1 MNEKKATTI
10 LESLEN
16 DMFTQNLIA
25 QSDSR
30 YILFNVKEPIE
41 NFPKYTEDLDEK
53 LTSTAISYLSIGCTY
68 AENKNIQQAT
78 FPLEK
83 GATILENIYSPEAN
97 RNDYSSYFILTSS
110 LAFYA
115 AHQYSK
121 SFILLKDVQF
131 DTVIS
136 ELISNFLRR
145 RYDSLDRLLSEIFL
159 SDDYNEKTIAT
170 IDEEEIANNRIYVLI
185 LSKSL
190 SSLLEF
196 IFSGDNEWLDKT
208 KEYLTD
214 LLELLSI
221 DAEPSLWWVIRLLK
235 IIVDGFQENSLWNA
249 IPPYI
254 DNGDEKNETVKK
266 YISTMVF
273 QKSSVV
279 ELFHSQKIAIP
290 KVLNENGAV
299 VSLPTSA
306 GKTRIAE
313 IAILECLTK
322 NPDSKVLYLAPFKSL
337 AFEIEDSLSKVF
349 EPLNFEVSQLYGGT
363 QFSKLDE
370 IAINESSIIISTAEK
385 AKAILRSNSEMK
397 SKIKLVIIDEGHL
410 LGANERYVLSEMLIE
425 ELRFYI
431 NKNQGK
437 MVLLSAVLP
446 NSNEIASWLTGN
458 EEMKVNSNWRP
469 ATQRLGLLEYT
480 GNNVNIRW
488 KGEVESF
495 NSNFIEP
502 FIVKRPRSEY
512 VFPKNKKQ
520 AVAATALKLSNSGS
534 VLIFVCK
541 KNMVVSQA
549 KEILDAMGKEK
560 EVHRWSATNEWD
572 VFKLACE
579 EAYGQESE
587 IYQYAK
593 YGVLCH
599 HAGLPTEVRLS
610 MEKLMRKN
618 SPKIIV
624 ATSTLGQGVNIGVS
638 TVIIANVWYDGK
650 NKISSNDFWNI
661 AGRSGRSF
669 IDREGKI
676 LFVIDASKGVWKA
689 NNDRKLALE
698 YFGNKSKDNAISGLL
713 YLVDYIYRIAQ
724 VSNIDF
730 QVLLQMIAENNYSVL
745 DETYKEHFITLFD
758 WIDDTLLTLNLEFES
773 YNERDASSW
782 IDDYFRQSLAYIQA
796 THFQRFDGEV
806 VISFLK
812 ARNEGVLKLA
822 GEPSNWKG
830 LVSLSIP
837 LRSGLFIKN
846 EINSFL
852 ETLSNYQNSK
862 KNIEDLLS
870 LLKETEYIISNF
882 PSKQFAGFNVGEKIR
897 DLWIRGHSISELNE
911 KEKELCNDYFGFTLP
926 WGISAVSRVLYT
938 MDMENEAKEFE
949 FLGVLVQMGLP
960 NMFAA
965 KIYLAGIQSRVAA
978 TELSSVLNPGLQELN
993 VRQLRV
999 EIINHIDLSTKVT
1012 RNTAQWLTMLKTFK
1026 PNISIVPVKIPDF
1039 TINNNI
1045 TICSNTLSVKRYKDN
1060 VFLCSPD
1067 YNNKIKINT
1076 NEQIPLEKYAN
1087 NLSIYF
1093 LKSNNK
1099 WLMKSRNP
1107 YLKVNI

>member
-1 MNEKKATTI
+1 MNEEKATAI
-10 LESLEN
+10 LELLES
-16 DMFTQNLIA
+16 DSFTQNLIA

-41 NFPKYTEDLDEK
+41 NFPNYTEGLDEQ

-68 AENKNIQQAT
+68 AENMNINQAI

-83 GATILENIYSPEAN
+83 GATILENIYSPIAN

-121 SFILLKDVQF
+121 SFILLKDAQF
-131 DTVIS
+131 DTIIS

-145 RYDSLDRLLSEIFL
+145 QYSDLDKLLSEIFL
-159 SDDYNEKTIAT
+159 SDGYHDKTLAA
-170 IDEEEIANNRIYVLI
+170 IDDEEIANNKIYVLI

-196 IFSGDNEWLDKT
+196 IFSGDNEWLNKAKD
-208 KEYLTD
+208 YLID

-235 IIVDGFQENSLWNA
+235 IIIDGFQENSLWNA

-254 DNGDEKNETVKK
+254 SNGDEIVKK
-266 YISTMVF
+266 YIAAMAF

-279 ELFHSQKIAIP
+279 ELFHSQKIALP
-290 KVLNENGAV
+290 QVLNENGAV

-322 NPDSKVLYLAPFKSL
+322 DPDSKVLYLAPFKSL
-337 AFEIEDSLSKVF
+337 AYEVEDSISKVF
-349 EPLNFEVSQLYGGT
+349 ESLNFEVSKLYGGT

-370 IAINESSIIISTAEK
+370 SVINESNIIISTAEK
-385 AKAILRSNSEMK
+385 AKAILRSNSEIK

-410 LGANERYVLSEMLIE
+410 LGPEERYILSEMLIE

-431 NKNQGK
+431 NRNQGK

-446 NSNEIASWLTGN
+446 NADEIASWLTGN

-469 ATQRLGLLEYT
+469 STQRLGFLEYS

-488 KGEVESF
+488 KGKIESF

-512 VFPKNKKQ
+512 TFPKNKKQ
-520 AVAATALKLSNSGS
+520 AIAATSLKLCPSGS

-541 KNMVVSQA
+541 KNMVISQA
-549 KEILDAMGKEK
+549 KEVIEAMGKEK
-560 EVHRWSATNEWD
+560 EIHVWSAINEWA

-579 EAYGQESE
+579 EAYGRESA

-599 HAGLPTEVRLS
+599 HSGLPTEVRLS
-610 MEKLMRKN
+610 MEKLMRKDN
-618 SPKIIV
+618 PKIIV

-650 NKISSNDFWNI
+650 KKISSNEFWNI
-661 AGRSGRSF
+661 VGRAGRSF

-676 LFVIDASKGVWKA
+676 LFVVDASKGVSKA
-689 NNDRKLALE
+689 NRDRKLALE
-698 YFGNKSKDNAISGLL
+698 YFRNKDQDKAISGLL
-713 YLVDYIYRIAQ
+713 YIVDYIYRIAQ
-724 VSNIDF
+724 VSNVDF

-745 DETYKEHFITLFD
+745 KEEYTGNFITLFD
-758 WIDDTLLTLNLEFES
+758 WIDDTLLALNLEFES
-773 YNERDASSW
+773 YKEKDASSW

-796 THFQRFDGEV
+796 THFQRFDGET

-822 GEPSNWKG
+822 GDPSNWKG
-830 LVSLSIP
+830 LVSSSIP

-846 EINSFL
+846 EIESIL
-852 ETLSNYQNSK
+852 EVLSDYQTSE
-862 KNIEDLLS
+862 KNIENLLS
-870 LLKETEYIISNF
+870 FLKGTEYIISKF
-882 PSKQFAGFNVGEKIR
+882 PSEQFAGVNIGEKIK
-897 DLWIRGHSISELNE
+897 DLWIRGQSISELDE
-911 KEKELCNDYFGFTLP
+911 KERKLCNDYFGFTLP
-926 WGISAVSRVLYT
+926 WGISAISRVLYT
-938 MDMENEAKEFE
+938 LDMDNEAKEFE
-949 FLGVLVQMGLP
+949 TLGVLVQMGLP

-965 KIYLAGIQSRVAA
+965 KIYLTGIQSRIAA
-978 TELSSVLNPGLQELN
+978 TELSNILDPELQEFS
-993 VRQLRV
+993 VRQLRI
-999 EIINHIDLSTKVT
+999 EIINQFDSLAEITN
-1012 RNTAQWLTMLKTFK
+1012 NTLHWLTMLKAIK
-1026 PNISIVPVKIPDF
+1026 SNIALVPIKIPSF
-1039 TINNNI
+1039 TLRDNLAISSNI
-1045 TICSNTLSVKRYKDN
+1045 LNVKQYRDSI
-1060 VFLCSPD
+1060 FLCSPD
-1067 YNNKIKINT
+1067 YKDKIKINF
-1076 NEQIPLEKYAN
+1076 NEKIPLKEYAN
-1087 NLSIYF
+1087 NLSFYF
-1093 LKSNNK
+1093 LNHNTK
-1099 WLMKSRNP
+1099 WTMKSRNP
-1107 YLKVNI
+1107 YLKISL